1 MMLAGP
7 LLQRYFTDYL
17 VAQRRLSPQ
26 TLASYRD
33 TFRLLLQ
40 FVQSEV
46 KIEPSRLAIDQL
58 DAEIILR
65 FLDNLE
71 LRRKNSIVSRNLRLT
86 AIRSFFRMATL
97 HDPECTG
104 TAARVLAIPMKR
116 TDTRLMEY
124 VSRKEMDAILNNI
137 DRKQWC
143 GRRDY
148 ALLLTMFNC
157 GARVSEMCSLRTEQI
172 GMGKNSYVHLH
183 GKGRKERAIPLW
195 PSTARILKEW
205 LRENSNSIAFPGI
218 RGEPL
223 SRFAVRLLLQKA
235 VETALPHCASL
246 GKKHVSPHTIRHGTA
261 MALLDAGVDISVI
274 ALWLGHE
281 SIETTNRYLHTSLAL
296 KEKAL
301 AKVTPSGSAFKRFQ
315 PDDSLLA
322 FLASL

>member
-1 MMLAGP
+1 MLAGP

-40 FVQSEV
+40 YVQSEV

-58 DAEIILR
+58 DAEVILR
-65 FLDNLE
+65 FLDSLE

-86 AIRSFFRMATL
+86 AIRSFFRMAAL

-104 TAARVLAIPMKR
+104 TASRVLAIPMKR

-124 VSRKEMDAILNNI
+124 VSRMEMDAILNSI

-148 ALLLTMFNC
+148 ALLLTMFNS

-205 LRENSNSIAFPGI
+205 LRENTSNIAFPGI

-223 SRFAVRLLLQKA
+223 SRFAVRLLLQRA
-235 VETALPHCASL
+235 VESASSHCASL
-246 GKKHVSPHTIRHGTA
+246 KKKHISPHAIRHGTA

-315 PDDSLLA
+315 PGDSLLA